1 MNSKKYRN
9 DLYKVKKIK
18 DLKQMIEDTVKLNSS
33 KNAFLEKDKLEGEF
47 KPITYKEFYS
57 NINSLGTSFVN
68 MGLKDKKIAVIGE
81 NSYNWVVTYF
91 ATVNGT
97 GVIVPI
103 DRELRAGEIKNLLS
117 RAGISAVVYSKKM
130 AQTMEE
136 VMMDKKLKENI
147 EYLIRFDLLEDEQ
160 NEISFKRLIK
170 DGERLIEKG
179 ERGFLD
185 AEINPETMAALLFT
199 SGTTGLAKGVM
210 LSHRNIV
217 ANVYN
222 MSKYVKIQENG
233 IGLSV
238 LPMHHTYEMTCHVI
252 TGLYQGMTI
261 AICEGLKYIQKNLE
275 EVSANVMLAVPLIF
289 ETIHKKILKK
299 AEVSGKA
306 STMRKMINLS
316 NRFKLYNR
324 PWIVKRIFKDI
335 HKATGGNIT
344 QFIAGGAAINPKVI
358 KDYQAMGLPMIQGYG
373 MTENSPILAVNKDRY
388 SKAEAAGLVMPETE
402 IQIYEPNKEG
412 VGEILC
418 KGPSVMIGYYENEE
432 ATKETIKDGWLFT
445 GDYGYMDEDGFLYVS
460 GRKKNVI
467 VNKNGKNIF
476 PEEVEYYL
484 NESDYIAETLVHG
497 IDGLRND
504 DVIVKAEIYP
514 NFEAIYEDMGD
525 ISKEEIQN
533 LINGI
538 VEKTNDKM
546 PNYKRVKRFHIRQ
559 KEFEK
564 TTTRKVKGHLES
576 NINEVG
582 K

>member
-564 TTTRKVKGHLES
+564 TTTRKVKRHLES